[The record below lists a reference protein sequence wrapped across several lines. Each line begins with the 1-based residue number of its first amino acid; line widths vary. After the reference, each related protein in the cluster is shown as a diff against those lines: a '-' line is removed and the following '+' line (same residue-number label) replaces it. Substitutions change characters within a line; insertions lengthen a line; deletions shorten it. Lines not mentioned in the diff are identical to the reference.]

1 MLEYETR
8 NARTEQSSLAVRLMA
23 NLSLQPF
30 LFINLETH
38 SIKIHGLF
46 QCPVVPVLLSPC
58 FPMIK

>member
-23 NLSLQPF
+23 NLSVQSF

-38 SIKIHGLF
+38 SVEIHSLF
-46 QCPVVPVLLSPC
+46 QCPVVTVLFSSSSLV
-58 FPMIK
+58 I